1 MVGLTIKLFRI
12 TNMKTFKIFFSQNV
26 VVYLFLGI
34 ASVMTLGYHTLYA
47 QDKKPAPKKEEPKKE
62 EPKKDDKKT
71 PPKPVDP
78 NAPIEIKDAVA
89 PVNVAKGT
97 GPSFPGND
105 PAFLVLP
112 KRVERSNMARELLTP
127 EIVEMTNKCLQYL
140 ADSQAPNGSWSDMQY
155 KSNSGV
161 TALCCLAF
169 MAEGSRPRVGK
180 YGKHLDKGLDFLLA
194 NVQGNGVIAAEGNNP
209 LGAMYEHVLSSM
221 ALMFSYGDMPW
232 RPQLQDVL
240 AKSIQILTRSQKIDG
255 GWRYDIAREGYA
267 DMSVTANV
275 LWLLRTGKK
284 AGFTVSQE
292 QIKKGVDYIVKCAYP
307 DGTFRYRYFGLHA
320 SASLG
325 GTGIIAVS
333 NNGNLNHPLIGPARD
348 RLDYDYKR
356 YTIQDLLARRYYV
369 YGCFYASVAMY
380 STGDEYWNPWY
391 QKATQVLK
399 TMQRKD
405 GEMWDE
411 FDNTIYPTAMAAI
424 VLLAPKGYLP
434 IYER

>member
-1 MVGLTIKLFRI
+1 VK
-12 TNMKTFKIFFSQNV
+12 
-26 VVYLFLGI
+26 
-34 ASVMTLGYHTLYA
+34 APE
-47 QDKKPAPKKEEPKKE
+47 KPK
-62 EPKKDDKKT
+62 
-71 PPKPVDP
+71 DP
-78 NAPIEIKDAVA
+78 NAPIEIKAAIA
-89 PVNVAKGT
+89 PVNAPKGS

-112 KRVERSNMARELLTP
+112 KRLERSNMARELLTP
-127 EIVEMTNKCLQYL
+127 EVVEMTDKALKYL
-140 ADSQAPNGSWSDMQY
+140 ADTQAPNGSWSDMQY
-155 KSNSGV
+155 KSSSGV

-169 MAEGSRPRVGK
+169 MSEGSRPRVGK
-180 YGKHLDKGLDFLLA
+180 YGKNLDKGLDFLLA

-209 LGAMYEHVLSSM
+209 LGPMYEHVLSSM

-240 AKSIQILTRSQKIDG
+240 AKSVQILSRSQKIDG

-284 AGFTVSQE
+284 AGFTVSKE
-292 QIKKGVDYIVKCAYP
+292 SINKGVKYIVDCAYP

-333 NNGNLNHPLIGPARD
+333 NNGNLDHPLVGPARD
-348 RLDYDYKR
+348 RIDYDYKR
-356 YTIQDLLARRYYV
+356 YTVQDLLARRYYV
-369 YGCFYASVAMY
+369 YGCFYGSVAMY
-380 STGDEYWNPWY
+380 SVGDEYWNPWF
-391 QKATQVLK
+391 QKVTQVLK

-411 FDNTIYPTAMAAI
+411 FDNTVYPTAMAAI
-424 VLLAPKGYLP
+424 VLQAPKGYLP

>member
-1 MVGLTIKLFRI
+1 MVGATLMKKFNLLFSRKAGI
-12 TNMKTFKIFFSQNV
+12 ILVCSVAAIFFLKGQDLISQEKPKE
-26 VVYLFLGI
+26 
-34 ASVMTLGYHTLYA
+34 A
-47 QDKKPAPKKEEPKKE
+47 KPAEKKEEKPKDARKSKDGDKPKE
-62 EPKKDDKKT
+62 
-71 PPKPVDP
+71 
-78 NAPIEIKDAVA
+78 IEIKEAVA
-89 PVNVAKGT
+89 PVNVAKGV

-127 EIVEMTNKCLQYL
+127 EIVAMTDACLKYL
-140 ADSQAPNGSWSDMQY
+140 AETQAPNGSWSDMQY

-180 YGKHLDKGLDFLLA
+180 YGKQLDKGLDFLLN

-209 LGAMYEHVLSSM
+209 LGPMYEHVLSSM

-284 AGFTVSQE
+284 AGFTVSKE

-333 NNGNLNHPLIGPARD
+333 NNGNLDHPLVGPARD

-356 YTIQDLLARRYYV
+356 YTIEDLKARRYYT

-380 STGDEYWNPWY
+380 SCGDEYWNPWY

-399 TMQRKD
+399 SMQRKD
-405 GEMWDE
+405 GEIPDE

-424 VLLAPKGYLP
+424 VLQAPKGYLP